1 MQAIS
6 LVFFAL
12 FALVIVGMYIA
23 LRRGMGKPSVIAAGG
38 VFASIT
44 SMTLCLLSGT
54 DVVLVNALL
63 IGVLMGGGF
72 AFTALAAAWY
82 FGRQAMHTLH
92 GEA

>member
-1 MQAIS
+1 MQGLS
-6 LVFFAL
+6 LLFFAL
-12 FALVIVGMYIA
+12 FALVIVGMYIT

-38 VFASIT
+38 VFASIA

-72 AFTALAAAWY
+72 AFAALAAAWY
-82 FGRQAMHTLH
+82 FSRQEMRTIH
-92 GEA
+92 G